1 MTGSVTPPPYSS
13 RMARNTELVRQWEIL
28 RDVDAARHGI
38 SVPKLAA
45 ARDVHQRTI
54 RRDLEALARAGFP
67 LYDDKSNGTSMW
79 KLRGRP
85 FRGLDETGMSV
96 TEMCALYLSHAM
108 LRTLGGSP
116 LVDDADRAFA
126 KIERALPLSC
136 RRYLD
141 QLPGVLKAK
150 GNGRKRQDDRRVRDI
165 VGRILDA
172 ILRERRAEMRYA
184 KPASRA
190 AVVYV
195 LDPHRLVHAHGG
207 MYLLAFVP
215 AYGEM
220 RTFAVERMET
230 FALTDERFTR
240 RPQPAEPFAHSL
252 GVHSGQPERVVL
264 AFDAG
269 AAPYVRER
277 EWHASQSIDEAADG
291 GIVLTLDVCVDH
303 ALRAW
308 VLGFGA
314 SARVVAPISLAHAI
328 FETAMAM
335 RRQYQRELPG
345 ARLEMIPARAS

>member
-1 MTGSVTPPPYSS
+1 M
-13 RMARNTELVRQWEIL
+13 MARNTELVRQWEIL
-28 RDVDAARHGI
+28 RDVDAARNGI

-45 ARDVHQRTI
+45 ARGVHQRTI

-108 LRTLGGSP
+108 LRTRGGSP
-116 LVDDADRAFA
+116 LVDEAERAFA
-126 KIERALPLSC
+126 KIERALPVSC
-136 RRYLD
+136 RGFLD
-141 QLPGVLKAK
+141 QLPSLLKAK
-150 GNGRKRQDDRRVRDI
+150 GNGRKKQDDRRVRDI
-165 VGRILDA
+165 VARILDA
-172 ILRERRAEMRYA
+172 IVRERRAEMRYA
-184 KPASRA
+184 KPASRDA
-190 AVVYV
+190 SNYV
-195 LDPHRLVHAHGG
+195 LDPHRIVYAHGG

-240 RPQPAEPFAHSL
+240 RPLPPEPFAHSL
-252 GVHSGQPERVVL
+252 GVYSGQPERVVL
-264 AFDAG
+264 EFDAD

-277 EWHASQSIDEAADG
+277 EWHASQSIEDRPDG
-291 GIVLTLDVCVDH
+291 GVLMTLDVCVDH

-308 VLGFGA
+308 ILGFGA
-314 SARVVAPISLAHAI
+314 SLHVVQPLSLVQDI
-328 FETAMAM
+328 FETALTM
-335 RRQYQRELPG
+335 RRRYQREVR
-345 ARLEMIPARAS
+345 AVRLDMLPARVS

>member
-1 MTGSVTPPPYSS
+1 MTGPVTASAYDA

-28 RDVDAARHGI
+28 RDVDAARNGI

-45 ARDVHQRTI
+45 ARGVHQRTI

-67 LYDDKSNGTSMW
+67 LYDDKANGTSMW

-108 LRTLGGSP
+108 LRTLGGTP
-116 LVDDADRAFA
+116 LLDEAERAFA
-126 KIERALPLSC
+126 KIERALPAAC
-136 RRYLD
+136 RGFLD

-150 GNGRKRQDDRRVRDI
+150 GSGRKKQDDRRVREI
-165 VGRILDA
+165 VARILDA
-172 ILRERRAEMRYA
+172 IVRERRAEMRYA

-190 AVVYV
+190 ASAYV
-195 LDPHRLVHAHGG
+195 LDPHRIVYAHGG

-240 RPQPAEPFAHSL
+240 RPLPPEPFAHSL
-252 GVHSGQPERVVL
+252 GVHSGPPERVVL
-264 AFDAG
+264 EFDASV
-269 AAPYVRER
+269 APYVRER
-277 EWHASQSIDEAADG
+277 EWHASQTLDERPDG
-291 GIVLTLDVCVDH
+291 GAGMTLDVCVDH
-303 ALRAW
+303 ALRSW

-314 SARVVAPISLAHAI
+314 SVRVVEPAHLVESV
-328 FETAMAM
+328 FETALGV
-335 RRQYQRELPG
+335 RVRYQRHLTG
-345 ARLEMIPARAS
+345 ARRHVLPVRAS